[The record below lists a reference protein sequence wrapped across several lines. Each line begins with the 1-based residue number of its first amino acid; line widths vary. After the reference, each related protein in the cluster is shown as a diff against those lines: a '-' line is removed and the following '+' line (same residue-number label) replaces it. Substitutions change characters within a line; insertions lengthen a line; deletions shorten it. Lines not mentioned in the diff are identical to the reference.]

1 VAEEGERD
9 VQMLARDDAIASQLA
24 CLPLGKRV
32 ERGVGEP
39 QCAEE
44 P

>member
-9 VQMLARDDAIASQLA
+9 VQIAARHDATVPELAS
-24 CLPLGKRV
+24 LPLAQRV

-39 QCAEE
+39 QRAEE